1 MRAALVVS
9 IVVHVAVL
17 IGARPIAAHLAQ
29 LAPVAAP
36 DAAAL
41 EADRL
46 TGTSIEVSTG
56 LEDLTGGSQA
66 GGQRVSAGGTSPAAA
81 PAETGPAP
89 AETAAPSASAEPS
102 AAPAATSAPSAAPSA
117 SAGPAP
123 TVAPSAGA
131 KPKVKRPR
139 KKKPAPSGS
148 AAPAASAAASASP
161 VGSGDPAA
169 PAASASATASG
180 TGSGSGGAFGPN
192 GEVTKRDLG
201 RAFTRAIPYA
211 CAGDA
216 LWSKVAVGD
225 AGTLRAAIHV
235 DAEGHVTGA
244 EPLGEDAPKHLVS
257 LLQRSVGQLAAGI
270 FAVRSGAVSAG
281 TQTVEIK
288 ATVSS
293 EPGDDALAFEYEGG
307 RGKASFVA
315 KGGRRVDVHV
325 RVVSVKVDP

>member
-1 MRAALVVS
+1 MRAALLVS

-17 IGARPIAAHLAQ
+17 IGARPIAAHLAR
-29 LAPVAAP
+29 LAPEAAL

-56 LEDLTGGSQA
+56 LEDLAGGSQA
-66 GGQRVSAGGTSPAAA
+66 AGAQQVNAGGTVPAAA
-81 PAETGPAP
+81 PTETGPAP
-89 AETAAPSASAEPS
+89 AETAAPSASAAPS

-117 SAGPAP
+117 SAGSAP
-123 TVAPSAGA
+123 SVAPSAAA
-131 KPKVKRPR
+131 KPKARRPR

-148 AAPAASAAASASP
+148 AAPAASAGASASP
-161 VGSGDPAA
+161 AGSGDPAA
-169 PAASASATASG
+169 PAASATVSG
-180 TGSGSGGAFGPN
+180 TGTGSGGAFGPS
-192 GEVTKRDLG
+192 GEATKRDLG

-216 LWSKVAVGD
+216 LWSKVTVGD

-244 EPLGEDAPKHLVS
+244 EPIGEDAPKHLVS
-257 LLQRSVGQLAAGI
+257 LLRRSVGQLAAGI